1 MDSYMDQYR
10 TGQLDGMHIADGD
23 DGEKYQAR
31 DEARNGVQV
40 NMRDVPAD

>member
-10 TGQLDGMHIADGD
+10 PVERHAYYRRRRGG
-23 DGEKYQAR
+23 KYQAR
-31 DEARNGVQV
+31 HEARNGVQV